1 MAEEGAVVEQFEQS
15 NSAGSDEV
23 AEALPYSDAP
33 VVKLDPQPVDEETG
47 IAKPQKLVP
56 PLPANAEEGEV
67 VRTAGPSAQATLEA
81 NVGVGPTVA
90 IQGIADGA
98 LGQHTKGENEP
109 VDAMEG
115 VKEAV
120 GAGIPGGTEKTEPVA
135 EQRSSR
141 SKK

>member
-1 MAEEGAVVEQFEQS
+1 MADTDVVVQTNSEGNEQVGPMF
-15 NSAGSDEV
+15 
-23 AEALPYSDAP
+23 PDAP
-33 VVKLDPQPVDEETG
+33 VVKSEVPDTPEGKDPDQV
-47 IAKPQKLVP
+47 KMVP
-56 PLPANAEEGEV
+56 PTPANADEGEV
-67 VRTAGPSAQATLEA
+67 VRTAGPSAEATLEA
-81 NVGVGPTVA
+81 NVGIGRSVTTS
-90 IQGIADGA
+90 GIADGA